1 MLIYIIIFFCSFFL
15 IARSGAI
22 LVGSLTYL
30 SRLMGLSEYAIA
42 FILMSFATSI
52 PEFFIGL
59 SSTIQG
65 VPELSFG
72 NIIGANIINV
82 MVVIGAVAIFSKEI
96 KIESKISRENF
107 WLISLLAFLP
117 ILLVSDG
124 IISRGD
130 GLVLIFSF
138 LIYIFRLLGEKEYF
152 SKVLRGVKFN
162 NENVLKTFK
171 HFWKF
176 ALGVLLLM
184 ISSFLLVW
192 SGKIIAT
199 DINLPLVFFGLVF
212 ISIGTALPEL
222 AFGIKASFMDHS
234 SMTLGNAL
242 GSIAFTATFI
252 IGTMALIRPIY
263 FVPEFRFT
271 IAVIFLFVGFVL
283 FNFFAYSRSVISRR
297 EGFVLILAYVV
308 FLATQYL
315 V

>member
-1 MLIYIIIFFCSFFL
+1 MLIYILIFIGSFFL

-22 LVGSLTYL
+22 LVNSLTYL
-30 SRLMGLSEYAIA
+30 SRLLGLSEYTIA

-52 PEFFIGL
+52 PEFFIGI

-65 VPELSFG
+65 VPSLSFG

-82 MVVIGAVAIFSKEI
+82 LIVIGAVAIFSKEI
-96 KIESKISRENF
+96 KIENKISRENF
-107 WLISLLAFLP
+107 WLISFLAFLP

-130 GLVLIFSF
+130 GFVLVLAF
-138 LIYIFRLLGEKEYF
+138 LIYIWKLMGEKEYF
-152 SKVLRGVKFN
+152 SKILSGIKFS
-162 NENVLKTFK
+162 NENVVKTFN
-171 HFWKF
+171 HSWRFF
-176 ALGVLLLM
+176 LGVFLLM

-199 DINLPLVFFGLVF
+199 DINLPLVLFGLIF
-212 ISIGTALPEL
+212 ISLGTALPEL

-252 IGTMALIRPIY
+252 VGVMSLIRPIY

-271 IAVIFLFVGFVL
+271 IAVVFLFIGFVL
-283 FNFFAYSRSVISRR
+283 FNFFAYSRSIISRR
-297 EGFVLILAYVV
+297 EGFVLILVYVA
-308 FLATQYL
+308 FLTTQYL

>member
-1 MLIYIIIFFCSFFL
+1 MLIYIIIFLCSFFL
-15 IARSGAI
+15 IARSGSM
-22 LVGSLTYL
+22 LVSSLTYL

-52 PEFFIGL
+52 PEFFIGI
-59 SSTIQG
+59 SSTVQG
-65 VPELSFG
+65 APELSFG

-138 LIYIFRLLGEKEYF
+138 LIYVFRLLGEKEYF
-152 SKVLRGVKFN
+152 SKILNGVKFN
-162 NENVLKTFK
+162 HENVLKTFK

-176 ALGVLLLM
+176 ALGILLLM
-184 ISSFLLVW
+184 ISSFFLVW

-199 DINLPLVFFGLVF
+199 NINLPLVFFGLIF
-212 ISIGTALPEL
+212 ISAGTALPEL

-271 IAVIFLFVGFVL
+271 IAVIFLFIGFVL
-283 FNFFAYSRSVISRR
+283 FNFFAYSRSIISRR